1 MLVTFRTEAH
11 AGITMFGDIAKLM
24 LKKMGH
30 NATIP
35 GAILAEDVPAVLKHL
50 TGAIETESDA
60 DLNTETQNND
70 WDDQSVSLQ
79 NRAMPLIELLK
90 AASEQHCNVMWEE
103 AGATEPGI
111 TI

>member
-11 AGITMFGDIAKLM
+11 AGITMFGDMAKLM

-35 GAILAEDVPAVLKHL
+35 GAILAEDIPAALNSL
-50 TGAIETESDA
+50 TSEIEADTDISTETEKNA
-60 DLNTETQNND
+60 

-79 NRAMPLIELLK
+79 SRAMPLIELLK

-103 AGATEPGI
+103 AGVTEPGI
-111 TI
+111 KI

>member
-30 NATIP
+30 SVTIP
-35 GAILAEDVPAVLKHL
+35 SAILAEDVPAALHNL
-50 TGAIETESDA
+50 TSAIETDTDSS
-60 DLNTETQNND
+60 TETEKNA

-79 NRAMPLIELLK
+79 SRATP
-90 AASEQHCNVMWEE
+90 
-103 AGATEPGI
+103 
-111 TI
+111 

>member
-11 AGITMFGDIAKLM
+11 AGITMYGDIAKLM

-35 GAILAEDVPAVLKHL
+35 GAILAEDVPAVLNSL
-50 TGAIETESDA
+50 TSEIEADTGISTETEKDA
-60 DLNTETQNND
+60 

-79 NRAMPLIELLK
+79 SRAMPLIELLK

-111 TI
+111 KI

>member
-24 LKKMGH
+24 LKKIGH

-35 GAILAEDVPAVLKHL
+35 GAILAEDVPAALNSL
-50 TGAIETESDA
+50 TSAIETDTGTSNKTVKNA
-60 DLNTETQNND
+60 

-79 NRAMPLIELLK
+79 SRAMPLIELLK

-103 AGATEPGI
+103 AGVTEPGI
-111 TI
+111 KI